1 MTIAEPFIKR
11 PIMTTLVMTAILLF
25 GLLGYRS
32 LAVSDLPNV
41 DFPTIQ
47 VGANLPGANPD
58 TMAAAVATPL
68 EKQFSTIAGIDSMTS
83 TSTLGTT
90 SITLQFDLSRNID
103 GAAQD
108 VQAAIA
114 RAGGQLPPNMPTPPT
129 FQKVNP
135 ADQPVYF
142 MALSSHTLPLYT
154 VDQYAETMLG
164 QRISMVKGVA
174 QVQVFGAQKYAVRI
188 DLDPQAMA
196 SRQIGIDEVNA
207 SVQNA
212 NVNLPTGTLY
222 GTHQAFAVQANGQL
236 TRASLYRPLIVAY
249 RNGNP
254 VRLDELGNVL
264 DSVQSSKISN
274 FYNDEHAVIL
284 AIQRQPGTNT
294 VEVVNG
300 VKKILPQFQAILPAS
315 VQMTEIYDRSQLIQ
329 ESVADVKF
337 TLFLAIALVVLVIF
351 LFLRNLSATVIP
363 SIALP
368 MSIVGT
374 FAAMYL
380 LNYTLDNLSLMAL
393 TLSVGFV
400 VDDAIVMLEN
410 IVRHMEMGETVMEA
424 ALKGSKE
431 IGFTIV
437 SMTLSLAAVFIPVLF
452 MGGII
457 GRLLHE
463 FSVVIMMAVL
473 VSGFVSLT
481 LTPMLCSRFIKPQHD
496 QKHSKVYMMLEHFF
510 ERLLRRYD
518 GSLQWA
524 LRHRV
529 FVMVTSL
536 IILAITCWQFINIPK
551 GFLPEVDAGSM
562 NGYTLAAQGVSFD
575 EMKAKQLEINKIL
588 MADPNRKGFF
598 SSLGTVGGS
607 SNSGFIFMHLLP
619 PQDRPKVPS
628 PWLMGMQQKYKDSPA
643 ISGLLHAISPLFMHH
658 PNVNEVIQE
667 LRPKFGQIPGISVY
681 LRNPPPIQIGGQV
694 TNSPYQVTLQS
705 PDTEE
710 LYRQATDF
718 ERKMET
724 LPALQ
729 DVTSDL
735 QIKNPQANVNID
747 RDKASAL
754 GVTAAQVEDA
764 LYTAYGERQISTIY
778 APNDEFWVIMEL
790 EDKYQRDPTALSLL
804 YIRSSSGTLVPLNA
818 VASLTTSLGPLSVNH
833 LGQLP
838 AVTVSFNTKP
848 GKTIGEAVEEV
859 NDLERS
865 LPASITT
872 QFQGNAQAF
881 ESSLSGLG
889 ILLVIAIL
897 VIYLV
902 LGILYESFI
911 HPLTILSGLPSAA
924 FGALLSLEVFGM
936 GLDLYGFVGVIMLIG
951 IVKKNAI
958 MMVDFA
964 IARER
969 EGNTTAAEAV
979 YQGCLVRFRPIMM
992 TTMAALMGTLP
1003 IALGSGSGADSR
1015 RPLGIAVCGGLIFS
1029 QLVTLYLTPVF
1040 YTYMDTF
1047 QSWLEKHF
1055 GRIAGMSKPH
1065 LAGGPA
1071 SAD

>member
-1 MTIAEPFIKR
+1 MNIAEPFIRR
-11 PIMTTLVMTAILLF
+11 PIMTTLVMAAILIF
-25 GLLGYRS
+25 GVIAYQS

-47 VGANLPGANPD
+47 VSASLPGANPD
-58 TMAAAVATPL
+58 TMAAAVATVL
-68 EKQFSTIAGIDSMTS
+68 EKQFSTIAGINSMTS
-83 TSTLGTT
+83 TSTLGAT

-114 RAGGQLPPNMPTPPT
+114 RVQGQLPPNMPSPPT

-142 MALSSHTLPLYT
+142 LALSSNTLPIST
-154 VDQYAETMLG
+154 VDQYAETLLG

-174 QVQVFGAQKYAVRI
+174 QVQVFGSQKYAVRI
-188 DLDPQAMA
+188 QLDPQALA
-196 SRQIGIDEVNA
+196 ARQIGIDEA
-207 SVQNA
+207 TAAVQNA

-222 GTHQAFAVQANGQL
+222 GEKQAFAVQANGQL
-236 TRASLYRPLIVAY
+236 TRAALYRPLIVAY
-249 RNGNP
+249 RNGSP
-254 VRLDELGNVL
+254 VRLDELGSVT
-264 DSVQSSKISN
+264 DSVQNNKISN

-294 VEVVNG
+294 VEVVDG
-300 VKKILPQFQAILPAS
+300 VKKILPQFQAILPPS
-315 VQMTEIYDRSQLIQ
+315 VNMVEIYDRSALIR
-329 ESVADVKF
+329 ESVNDVKF
-337 TLFLAIALVVLVIF
+337 TLMLAVCLVVMVIF

-374 FAAMYL
+374 FAVMYL

-410 IVRHMEMGETVMEA
+410 IVRHIEMGEGVMEA

-481 LTPMLCSRFIKPQHD
+481 LTPMLCSRFVRSHHGE
-496 QKHSKVYMMLEHFF
+496 KHSSVYMSLERFF
-510 ERLLRRYD
+510 DNLLRKYD
-518 GSLQWA
+518 TSLQWS

-529 FVMVTSL
+529 LVMLIATAILGITAYQFVT
-536 IILAITCWQFINIPK
+536 IPK
-551 GFLPEVDAGSM
+551 GFLPEIDASSLQ
-562 NGYTLAAQGVSFD
+562 GYTLAAQGISFD
-575 EMKAKQLEINKIL
+575 AMKEHQLELNKIL
-588 MADPNRKGFF
+588 VADPNRKGFF

-607 SNSGFIFMHLLP
+607 ANSGFIFMHLKP
-619 PQDRPKVPS
+619 PSERPKVPS
-628 PWLMGMQQKYKDSPA
+628 KEMTLLIHKYGGVPVVGSILRA
-643 ISGLLHAISPLFMHH
+643 IAPLTWHH
-658 PNVNEVIQE
+658 PDINEVIQE
-667 LRPKFGQIPGISVY
+667 LRGKLQGIPGLAVY

-710 LYRQATDF
+710 LYRVATDF
-718 ERKMET
+718 EQKMEK

-735 QIKNPQANVNID
+735 QIKNPQVNVNID

-754 GVTAAQVEDA
+754 GVSAEQVEDA
-764 LYTAYGERQISTIY
+764 LYTAYGERQVSTIY
-778 APNDEFWVIMEL
+778 APNDEYWVIMEL
-790 EDKYQRDPTALSLL
+790 EDQYQRNPNALSLL
-804 YIRSSSGTLVPLNA
+804 YVRSTNGTLVPLNA

-838 AVTVSFNTKP
+838 AVTVSFNLKP
-848 GKTIGEAVEEV
+848 GYVIGEAVNEV
-859 NDLERS
+859 NDLART
-865 LPASITT
+865 LPATITT

-881 ESSLSGLG
+881 EDSLSGLG

-897 VIYLV
+897 VIYIV

-924 FGALLSLEVFGM
+924 FGALLTLEIFGY

-969 EGNTTAAEAV
+969 EGHTTAEKAV
-979 YQGCLVRFRPIMM
+979 YEGCLVRFRPIMM

-1003 IALGSGSGADSR
+1003 IAVGTGAGADSR
-1015 RPLGIAVCGGLIFS
+1015 RPLGLAVCGGLLFS

-1047 QSWLEKHF
+1047 QGWLERRF
-1055 GRIAGMSKPH
+1055 GKIAGMARPG
-1065 LAGGPA
+1065 LADGHA